1 MKLYHDEDN
10 ADNSAESSEAT
21 PEAAKAYQTP
31 QDNVDK
37 SVEPSEGNPEAAKFS
52 ALLTIFRF
60 SETVECTPQMHS
72 CTRAGAPHPHL
83 PHPESAVCVVGCGI
97 WQCIA
102 QCSAF

>member
-1 MKLYHDEDN
+1 MKLYHDEEN

-37 SVEPSEGNPEAAKFS
+37 SVEPSEGNPEAAKFR

-60 SETVECTPQMHS
+60 SETVECTPQMCNRNIFQTMLTGLLKSTPPVSQMWDQHS
-72 CTRAGAPHPHL
+72 P
-83 PHPESAVCVVGCGI
+83 
-97 WQCIA
+97 
-102 QCSAF
+102 